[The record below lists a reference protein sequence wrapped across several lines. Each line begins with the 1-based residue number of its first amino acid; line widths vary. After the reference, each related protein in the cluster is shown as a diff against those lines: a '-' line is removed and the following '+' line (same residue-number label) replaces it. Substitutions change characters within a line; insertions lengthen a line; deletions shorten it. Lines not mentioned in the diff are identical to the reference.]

1 MKLKIPMELSIIEVL
16 ALNTLCE
23 SNSLSQLLGLTLQRG
38 VTCIELRLPQSSQK
52 LLVAQSAKTLNF
64 LKKKKKLKNQTFS
77 EQ

>member
-38 VTCIELRLPQSSQK
+38 VTCIELRLPQSFQK
-52 LLVAQSAKTLNF
+52 LLIVQSAKTLK
-64 LKKKKKLKNQTFS
+64 LLKTKKKT
-77 EQ
+77 